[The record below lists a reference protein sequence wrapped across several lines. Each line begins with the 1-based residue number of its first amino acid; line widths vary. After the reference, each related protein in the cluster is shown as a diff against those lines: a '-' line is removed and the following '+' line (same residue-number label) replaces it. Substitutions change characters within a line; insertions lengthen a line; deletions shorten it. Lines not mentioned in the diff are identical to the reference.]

1 MHLQSKYAF
10 VHRSHSQA
18 KGLRRASTLERG
30 TIGARKCT
38 LHRSRLPGAPALPV
52 ALDGIDAG
60 AASEVV
66 NALKGPTLSE
76 MLGYAQYALHVVG
89 DAWVAA
95 TSPLAVF
102 GPDRWGISL
111 LFYAAVGLLAYNL
124 IIAAPKQ

>member
-1 MHLQSKYAF
+1 MHLCTARIVK
-10 VHRSHSQA
+10 
-18 KGLRRASTLERG
+18 RRGYGVLARLSGEPSALENAHCIVRG
-30 TIGARKCT
+30 YQ
-38 LHRSRLPGAPALPV
+38 
-52 ALDGIDAG
+52 
-60 AASEVV
+60 
-66 NALKGPTLSE
+66 GPTLSE